1 MKKSQKKLLIIALF
15 SSVFFLSCEKKQ
27 SLLKLNVLAKTH
39 QGEVISQASV
49 YIDGKNVG
57 ETDAKG
63 TFATEMSAEKGS
75 RPKVEVRKESD
86 TYYFAPFIDSIL
98 ISGEDVHQ
106 ASLKATLYFVPKP
119 KPVSADIEKDPVSHS
134 VASTGGGPDENQVM
148 SAQASQE
155 ILSEQDVPVEPIK
168 DSSEKSDDEGAVFS
182 SESKDVPANKKQD
195 VVVNQPI
202 SNRLPVATKAL
213 DLVQHSAPNS
223 DTKARQVDELA
234 AKLVEKTNLDDP
246 KDPESSGSREEASLD
261 GQTVA
266 TPINDSSELI
276 STADTDRQIDA
287 SEDANT
293 ANTKSNLQSDQK
305 QDSSGDLSIVSGQT
319 NDEAIKG
326 PAILTV
332 NVASLVGKAEVGISG
347 VDVLYAEAKAKSY
360 KKGCTTNDRGRCVIR
375 FPNSGDSPTSIMATK
390 KGFKTVTANVV
401 VRHQT
406 KYKIIMDRGLTLDIH
421 ALTRVYNHVEGLP
434 QVDVFVENKKV
445 GVTDKLGH
453 FSYVFSGKR
462 EALLSVTLKAQ
473 GYLPEVYET
482 DFVASGPMSLVKYF
496 APPVPPSA
504 LVALA
509 PPMPAGNIDQLG
521 IAQLSG
527 PLQDAVK
534 VSVRKHFFST
544 AAFREAPVSLVER
557 AAKSTRSDFLELKRK
572 GWSNT
577 PLKSQLDALM
587 VPTVIMGAKPAIE
600 ISLIDNSGTVMAAAR
615 EEIDSSMEFPSID
628 RAIYVVAQK
637 IVKSFPF
644 EGAVTS
650 KDGDLVAINIG
661 HAQGRGVKAGDLVD
675 VYGVQVGR
683 FGDKEKHKKIATLTL
698 REVFDGQSKGSLS
711 WMAPRAMIDRGD
723 LVVLRPRRTSDVSSA
738 QIHVVSRDGGK
749 TTDVAQAN
757 VYLNGHWIGTTDE
770 SGRLYTDGSGNG
782 TLRIVKQG
790 FREQALDTKLAPKSR
805 LDVVLTREVAFI
817 KIESKPSGA
826 MVFVEGKSLG
836 RTPLIS
842 PIAVPSGFIRI
853 KVENGSGYKPYTTV
867 LELDEG
873 TLDLTGSRA
882 IQLESDFLAQA
893 SRLKKAG
900 KNQEAAQ
907 LLGNVPPTH
916 SDYLMARFEAGE
928 MWLSVL
934 DNPAKAESFFAEVLA
949 DESVKSFGDKR
960 FIGAHINAAIAQFRV
975 AESLQSQDGTNSRQ
989 YYQKVVEG
997 LDAVL
1002 PHVRHVPGEQYNQAV
1017 HTVDY
1022 YRALAR
1028 HRLWVLSQDP
1038 QMLTETV
1045 KTWRYYLEGD
1055 AKALPPEGGS
1065 KALLQN
1071 AEVYFKQALASLE
1084 VSKKSL
1090 QQ

>member
-1 MKKSQKKLLIIALF
+1 M
-15 SSVFFLSCEKKQ
+15 
-27 SLLKLNVLAKTH
+27 
-39 QGEVISQASV
+39 
-49 YIDGKNVG
+49 
-57 ETDAKG
+57 
-63 TFATEMSAEKGS
+63 
-75 RPKVEVRKESD
+75 
-86 TYYFAPFIDSIL
+86 
-98 ISGEDVHQ
+98 
-106 ASLKATLYFVPKP
+106 
-119 KPVSADIEKDPVSHS
+119 
-134 VASTGGGPDENQVM
+134 
-148 SAQASQE
+148 
-155 ILSEQDVPVEPIK
+155 
-168 DSSEKSDDEGAVFS
+168 
-182 SESKDVPANKKQD
+182 
-195 VVVNQPI
+195 
-202 SNRLPVATKAL
+202 
-213 DLVQHSAPNS
+213 
-223 DTKARQVDELA
+223 A
-234 AKLVEKTNLDDP
+234 A
-246 KDPESSGSREEASLD
+246 
-261 GQTVA
+261 
-266 TPINDSSELI
+266 
-276 STADTDRQIDA
+276 
-287 SEDANT
+287 
-293 ANTKSNLQSDQK
+293 
-305 QDSSGDLSIVSGQT
+305 
-319 NDEAIKG
+319 
-326 PAILTV
+326 
-332 NVASLVGKAEVGISG
+332 
-347 VDVLYAEAKAKSY
+347 
-360 KKGCTTNDRGRCVIR
+360 
-375 FPNSGDSPTSIMATK
+375 K
-390 KGFKTVTANVV
+390 KGFKTVSAYVV
-401 VRHQT
+401 VRNQT
-406 KYKIIMDRGLTLDIH
+406 KHKVIMDRGLTLDIH
-421 ALTRVYNHVEGLP
+421 ALTRVYNHAEGLP

-462 EALLSVTLKAQ
+462 EALLGVTLKAQ

-496 APPVPPSA
+496 APPVPPSV

-509 PPMPAGNIDQLG
+509 PPMPAGNVDQLG
-521 IAQLSG
+521 ITQLSG
-527 PLQDAVK
+527 PVQDAVK

-544 AAFREAPVSLVER
+544 AAFREAPVSLFER
-557 AAKSTRSDFLELKRK
+557 AAKSTRFDFLELKRR

-587 VPTVIMGAKPAIE
+587 VPTVIMGIKPAIE

-615 EEIDSSMEFPSID
+615 EEIETSMELPSID
-628 RAIYVVAQK
+628 RAIYVLAQK
-637 IVKSFPF
+637 IIKSFPF

-650 KDGDLVAINIG
+650 KDGDLVTINIG
-661 HAQGRGVKAGDLVD
+661 HAQGRGVKAGDIVD

-711 WMAPRAMIDRGD
+711 WMAARAMIDRGD
-723 LVVLRPRRTSDVSSA
+723 LVVLRPRRTVDVSSA
-738 QIHVVSRDGGK
+738 QIHVVTRDDGK

-770 SGRLYTDGSGNG
+770 SGRLYSDGSGNG

-790 FREQALDTKLAPKSR
+790 FREQAIETKLAPKSR

-826 MVFVEGKSLG
+826 MVSVEGKSLG

-853 KVENGSGYKPYTTV
+853 KVENGSGYKPYSTV

-882 IQLESDFLAQA
+882 IQLESDLLAQA
-893 SRLKKAG
+893 IRLKKAG

-960 FIGAHINAAIAQFRV
+960 FIGAHINAAIAQFRI
-975 AESLQSQDGTNSRQ
+975 AESLQSQDGANSRQ
-989 YYQKVVEG
+989 YYQKVIEG

-1002 PHVRHVPGEQYNQAV
+1002 PHVRHVPGEQYNHAV

-1045 KTWRYYLEGD
+1045 KTWRSYLEGD
-1055 AKALPPEGGS
+1055 AKSLPPEGGS

-1084 VSKKSL
+1084 VSRKAL